1 VQSSV
6 GIAAGSSRCETLLC
20 HNIIKGAIAYSTMAG
35 VLASVAFLAIIFL
48 LEDRRRK
55 PAGGEARS
63 DRGLDNV
70 SVSLISAFLNLIIAT
85 FLYAA
90 LSGEDVLGPR
100 AATLGFVAAIAIS
113 VAFLNLLC
121 GVVWLFETWRL
132 DLATVITRT
141 IAALIAPAVTFA
153 FISIRALDM
162 LSLSESRR
170 ATKSWIGALLLTL
183 LAMLVALFLAS
194 PKHGARVHAGVGALA
209 VRVTAYT
216 ALAIGVVTVIATG
229 IVSELPVSYAL
240 PRWVVAVVMLILFA
254 AYALYG
260 LLIGAVTHNFERDS
274 IIDAGH

>member
-1 VQSSV
+1 VD
-6 GIAAGSSRCETLLC
+6 AAVSTAESMRCGTLLC
-20 HNIIKGAIAYSTMAG
+20 HDIIKGAIAYSTMAG
-35 VLASVAFLAIIFL
+35 VLASVAFLGIIFL

-55 PAGGEARS
+55 PGGGNTRS

-100 AATLGFVAAIAIS
+100 AATLGLIAAIAIS
-113 VAFLNLLC
+113 VAFLNLLY

-162 LSLSESRR
+162 LSLAESRR
-170 ATKSWIGALLLTL
+170 ATKSWVGALLLAL
-183 LAMLVALFLAS
+183 LLMLIALFVAS
-194 PKHGARVHAGVGALA
+194 QRRAARAHAFAGASAVRVMAYAALA
-209 VRVTAYT
+209 V
-216 ALAIGVVTVIATG
+216 GVVTVIATG
-229 IVSELPVSYAL
+229 IVSELSVSYSL
-240 PRWVVAVVMLILFA
+240 QRWAVAVVMVILFT

-260 LLIGAVTHNFERDS
+260 LLIGAVTHNFEPES
-274 IIDAGH
+274 IA

>member
-1 VQSSV
+1 VDATVSTAEST
-6 GIAAGSSRCETLLC
+6 RCGTLLC
-20 HNIIKGAIAYSTMAG
+20 HDIIKGAIAYSTMAG
-35 VLASVAFLAIIFL
+35 VLASVAFLGIIFL

-55 PAGGEARS
+55 PGGGNTRS

-100 AATLGFVAAIAIS
+100 AATLGFIAAIAIS
-113 VAFLNLLC
+113 VAFLNLLY

-162 LSLSESRR
+162 LSLAESRR
-170 ATKSWIGALLLTL
+170 ATKSWVGALLLAL
-183 LAMLVALFLAS
+183 LVMLIALFVAS
-194 PKHGARVHAGVGALA
+194 QKRAARAHAFAGASA
-209 VRVTAYT
+209 VRVTAYA
-216 ALAIGVVTVIATG
+216 ALAIGVATVIATG
-229 IVSELPVSYAL
+229 IVSELSVSYSL
-240 PRWVVAVVMLILFA
+240 RRWAVTLVMLTLFT

-260 LLIGAVTHNFERDS
+260 LLIGAVTHNFEPEPINAPSD
-274 IIDAGH
+274 

>member
-1 VQSSV
+1 MD
-6 GIAAGSSRCETLLC
+6 AAVSTAESTRCGTLLC

-35 VLASVAFLAIIFL
+35 VLASVAFLGIIFL

-55 PAGGEARS
+55 TGGHDARS

-100 AATLGFVAAIAIS
+100 AATLGFIAAIAIS
-113 VAFLNLLC
+113 VAFLNLLY

-141 IAALIAPAVTFA
+141 IAALIAPTVTFA

-162 LSLSESRR
+162 LSLAESRR
-170 ATKSWIGALLLTL
+170 ATKSWIGVLLLALLLL
-183 LAMLVALFLAS
+183 LIAVFLAS
-194 PKHGARVHAGVGALA
+194 RRRGARLRAFVGAAA
-209 VRVTAYT
+209 VRAMAYT
-216 ALAIGVVTVIATG
+216 ALAIGVATVIATG
-229 IVSELPVSYAL
+229 VVSELSVSYAL
-240 PRWVVAVVMLILFA
+240 PRWAVAVLMLMLFA
-254 AYALYG
+254 AYAVYG
-260 LLIGAVTHNFERDS
+260 LLIGSVTRDFERNTTNS
-274 IIDAGH
+274 AGA